1 MQLVVVLG
9 VALVSL
15 FSNTT
20 SLPGHQN
27 RHIESLMQTAPV
39 SICRE
44 RRGGLVGEDDLF
56 MNQPLTPFVDD
67 RVHDLP
73 GGTLA
78 GTCTYQHTSIPAKV
92 WTTTASKLQPP
103 VFVTSAPGRPWAA
116 WLSRCRA
123 SRAQEC
129 P

>member
-27 RHIESLMQTAPV
+27 RYIESLMQTAPV

-67 RVHDLP
+67 RAHDLP
-73 GGTLA
+73 GGRSPVHV
-78 GTCTYQHTSIPAKV
+78 HTSIPAYQQRFGQPQR
-92 WTTTASKLQPP
+92 ASYSRRCSSPQLQGGR
-103 VFVTSAPGRPWAA
+103 GRPG
-116 WLSRCRA
+116 
-123 SRAQEC
+123 
-129 P
+129 